1 MNTKQKAALVA
12 KAHHLKPVVMIGQ
25 KGLTDNV
32 IAETELAL
40 TAHELIKVKVIA
52 DDKEQRSMIVG
63 QICSTLNAEPLKLI
77 GNIAI
82 IYRKSSDT

>member
-1 MNTKQKAALVA
+1 
-12 KAHHLKPVVMIGQ
+12 MIGQ

-63 QICSTLNAEPLKLI
+63 QIQYPECRTTKIN
-77 GNIAI
+77 
-82 IYRKSSDT
+82 RKY